1 MTENF
6 KSTVIGV
13 RGVDGR
19 IAGTGFLF
27 DRPGRRAFTCAHVLL
42 AAQAGPGSVVELY
55 LAAASG
61 QTFTADVLSE
71 GWNPPEGS
79 NTAVLRIR
87 ETLPDGVAT
96 VKLGRSLNVQGLT
109 LHSLGYPQRN
119 ELSMWAVGKMLP
131 PVFLSTGLP
140 LLQIQAQ
147 TLPTLSGA
155 PLLDGQSN
163 RVVGMITRPP
173 AGLPN
178 VRPDIAYAT
187 PAELLAQVG
196 MAPLV
201 PRERGKVVSDG
212 LNALGDL
219 LANPETRRSVYDQLA
234 RPGLSSAMY
243 RRVAQALVASGYFDE
258 RQRLQTVFTDER
270 IALWRD
276 EVPDGSSPSARV
288 DAVIAF
294 LLERQNV
301 QHQEN
306 GLVLLLRALTDRMPA
321 EDLAHEQLATA
332 AALLARELA
341 GAGESGG
348 EPAEP
353 AGGAAIE
360 PAADTS
366 ALDRQTV
373 DDLRRDFVAASE
385 HIDRV
390 SYYKTIHDK
399 LHTLQFQCFYLL
411 QSESRYFPDE
421 RSIPL
426 CRTYSRTLHSIV
438 GELDEAGES
447 AGQPLD
453 WLDTLREADALVE
466 EAIGGKDAQMMADAL
481 YILDAHILMR
491 YPNEINNRLNEA
503 ARGLYLEK
511 LIDSMERM
519 RQALL
524 QLSDN
529 SHKLQE
535 IQEGVEALMDISR
548 RLLDLVEDHDEWQ
561 KADVELRMIEEI
573 ILRPADLR
581 PAELNL
587 FGLERRWTRL
597 SQRTI
602 PLYQDRPESWA
613 VKLSEVGE
621 RLGQAITDHDHEQ
634 IRDSFDTYR
643 WEAGDRFYKVDKE
656 LLTLCNELREAAA
669 PLRNLLE
676 KL

>member
-1 MTENF
+1 MSESF
-6 KSTVIGV
+6 KNTVIGV
-13 RGVDGR
+13 RDADGR
-19 IAGTGFLF
+19 IVGTGFLF
-27 DRPGRRAFTCAHVLL
+27 DRAGRRAFTCAHVLQ
-42 AAQAGPGSVVELY
+42 AAQRWPGSVVEVY
-55 LAAASG
+55 LAIASG
-61 QTFTADVLSE
+61 HSFTADVLPD
-71 GWNPPEGS
+71 GWSPPDGS
-79 NTAVLRIR
+79 NIAVLRIR
-87 ETLPDGVAT
+87 ETLPEAVGA

-119 ELSMWAVGKMLP
+119 ELGMWAVGKMLP

-155 PLLDGQSN
+155 PLLDGQGN

-178 VRPDIAYAT
+178 VRADVAYAT
-187 PAELLAQVG
+187 PAELLAQAG

-201 PRERGKVVSDG
+201 PRERGKVVGDG

-219 LANPETRRSVYDQLA
+219 LANPETRQSVYEQLA
-234 RPGLSSAMY
+234 RPALSPATY
-243 RRVAQALVASGYFDE
+243 RQVAQALVASGYFDE
-258 RQRLQTVFTDER
+258 RQRLQTIFTDQR
-270 IALWRD
+270 VALWRD
-276 EVPDGSSPSARV
+276 DVPEGSSPAARV
-288 DAVIAF
+288 DAVITF
-294 LLERQNV
+294 LLERHNV
-301 QHQEN
+301 HQEN
-306 GLVLLLRALTDRMPA
+306 GLVLLLRVLTDRVPA
-321 EDLAHEQLATA
+321 DDLAHEQLSA
-332 AALLARELA
+332 AAGLLVRELA
-341 GAGESGG
+341 AGG
-348 EPAEP
+348 EGASEPMEP
-353 AGGAAIE
+353 AGGTTVE
-360 PAADTS
+360 PPPEDS

-373 DDLRRDFVAASE
+373 DDLRRNFGAASE

-421 RSIPL
+421 RSLPL
-426 CRTYSRTLHSIV
+426 CRTYSRTLRNIV
-438 GELDEAGES
+438 EELEEVGRS

-453 WLDTLREADALVE
+453 WLETLREAQVLLDDALDGKNEQMLE
-466 EAIGGKDAQMMADAL
+466 EAL

-491 YPNEINNRLNEA
+491 YPNEVNNRLNEA

-511 LIDSMERM
+511 LIDSMARM

-524 QLSDN
+524 RLSDN

-535 IQEGVEALMDISR
+535 VQEGVEALMDISQ
-548 RLLDLVEDHDEWQ
+548 RLLALVEDHDEWQ
-561 KADVELRMIEEI
+561 KAEVELRMIEEF
-573 ILRPADLR
+573 ILRPAEMR
-581 PAELNL
+581 PTELNV

-597 SQRTI
+597 SQRTV

-621 RLGQAITDHDHEQ
+621 QLGQAISAHNHEQ
-634 IRDSFDTYR
+634 IRDTFDTYR

-656 LLTLCNELREAAA
+656 LLTLCNELRDAAE

-676 KL
+676 RL

>member
-6 KSTVIGV
+6 KNSVIGI
-13 RGVDGR
+13 RDPEGR
-19 IAGTGFLF
+19 IAGSGFLF
-27 DRPGRRAFTCAHVLL
+27 DRAGRRAFTCAHVLL
-42 AAQAGPGSVVELY
+42 AAQGEPGSVVDLY

-61 QTFTADVLSE
+61 QTFTADVLLE
-71 GWNPPEGS
+71 GWSRPEDS
-79 NTAVLRIR
+79 NTAILRVR
-87 ETLPDGVAT
+87 ESLPDGVGA

-109 LHSLGYPQRN
+109 VHSLGYPQRN

-131 PVFLSTGLP
+131 PVFLPTGLP
-140 LLQIQAQ
+140 LLQVQAQ

-155 PLLDGQSN
+155 PLLDDQSN

-173 AGLPN
+173 AGLST
-178 VRPDIAYAT
+178 VRADVAYAT
-187 PAELLAQVG
+187 PSELLAQVG
-196 MAPLV
+196 MVPLV
-201 PRERGKVVSDG
+201 PRERGRVVSDG
-212 LNALGDL
+212 LNALSDL

-234 RPGLSSAMY
+234 RPGLSPAIY
-243 RRVAQALVASGYFDE
+243 RQVAQALVGSGYFDE
-258 RQRLQTVFTDER
+258 RQRLQAVFTDQR

-276 EVPDGSSPSARV
+276 DVPEASSPAARV
-288 DAVIAF
+288 DALIAF
-294 LLERQNV
+294 LLERHNV

-306 GLVLLLRALTDRMPA
+306 GLVLFLRALTDRMPA
-321 EDLAHEQLATA
+321 DDLAHQQLAA
-332 AALLARELA
+332 AADLLSREVA
-341 GAGESGG
+341 AAAEGDVGR
-348 EPAEP
+348 PEP
-353 AGGAAIE
+353 AGRTATEQTPEA
-360 PAADTS
+360 S

-373 DDLRRDFVAASE
+373 DELRRDFGAASE

-411 QSESRYFPDE
+411 QSEARYFPDE

-426 CRTYSRTLHSIV
+426 CRTYSRTLRNIV
-438 GELDEAGES
+438 DELDEVGES

-453 WLDTLREADALVE
+453 WLETLREAHVLLE
-466 EAIGGKDAQMMADAL
+466 EAIDAKEERMMEEAV

-511 LIDSMERM
+511 LIDNMERM
-519 RQALL
+519 RQALQ

-529 SHKLQE
+529 NQKLQDV
-535 IQEGVEALMDISR
+535 QEGIEALVDISR
-548 RLLDLVEDHDEWQ
+548 RLLALVNDHDEWQ
-561 KADVELRMIEEI
+561 KAEVELRMIEEI
-573 ILRPADLR
+573 IVRPAELR

-587 FGLERRWTRL
+587 FGLERRWNRL
-597 SQRTI
+597 SQRTV

-613 VKLSEVGE
+613 VKLSKVGE
-621 RLGQAITDHDHEQ
+621 QLGQAISDHNHEE

-656 LLTLCNELREAAA
+656 LLTLCNELRDTAE

-676 KL
+676 RL